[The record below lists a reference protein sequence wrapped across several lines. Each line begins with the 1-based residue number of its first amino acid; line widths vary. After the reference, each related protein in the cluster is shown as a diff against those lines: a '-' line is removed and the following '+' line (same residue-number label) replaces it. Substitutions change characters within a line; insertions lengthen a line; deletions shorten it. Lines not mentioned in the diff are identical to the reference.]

1 MITQQKKKQKNS
13 QSSRNNKLISNDK
26 IGKKNQPKKIYE
38 KNPSKPGLT

>member
-26 IGKKNQPKKIYE
+26 IGKKNNLKKSLKKIQV
-38 KNPSKPGLT
+38 NLG

>member
-26 IGKKNQPKKIYE
+26 IGKKINLKKSLKKIQV
-38 KNPSKPGLT
+38 NLG